1 MKAVRSVKRVVTVI
15 IKEVCRVVWCEE
27 NGSGNCREEYVGS
40 GRWCEENGS
49 GNCREEYVGSGRWC
63 KECSSGNYRGR
74 ECGGRGIKAA

>member
-15 IKEVCRVVWCEE
+15 IKEVCRVVWCED
-27 NGSGNCREEYVGS
+27 CREEYVES

-49 GNCREEYVGSGRWC
+49 GNCREEYVESGRWC